1 MSKKSRSVAKSNPGW
16 FPKGRSGNLN
26 GRPRA
31 SRVSRGSG
39 FEVLVKKTLS
49 VADDRGGTREI
60 TLKEALQQ
68 RTYQDALPSMSTRC
82 LKPKDN
88 LIFRTCSSRSS
99 RSVHAVSLPC
109 VAVDAFRS
117 HDGIGRMSK
126 KSRSVAKSNPGW
138 FPKGRSGN
146 LNASP
151 RASRVSMGSGLD
163 ALADKTLS
171 V

>member
-39 FEVLVKKTLS
+39 FEVLVEKTLS

-82 LKPKDN
+82 LKPN
-88 LIFRTCSSRSS
+88 
-99 RSVHAVSLPC
+99 
-109 VAVDAFRS
+109 
-117 HDGIGRMSK
+117 
-126 KSRSVAKSNPGW
+126 
-138 FPKGRSGN
+138 
-146 LNASP
+146 
-151 RASRVSMGSGLD
+151 
-163 ALADKTLS
+163 TLR
-171 V
+171 